1 MTHKEFFNVLIGKP
15 PAEIEL
21 EIEIR
26 KREVEALPEFVMK
39 QYCLDL
45 VKENKLQDFLIMA
58 AMQRI
63 TETETKLLRVEM
75 ALHHYTKNVKAK
87 KKYKAKK
94 TLFDRFKTMLSVFR

>member
-26 KREVEALPEFVMK
+26 KREVEQLPDFVMK

-45 VKENKLQDFLIMA
+45 VKENKLQVFLIMA

-87 KKYKAKK
+87 KKYKTKK
-94 TLFDRFKTMLSVFR
+94 TLIDRFKAMLSVFR